1 MPYRISHTTDGQH
14 VGEVLDVV
22 EEGQVVTFSDGD
34 VVPIHRVFAHPSGD
48 EIVVSN
54 PNYQMIL
61 VKE

>member
-1 MPYRISHTTDGQH
+1 
-14 VGEVLDVV
+14 VLDVV